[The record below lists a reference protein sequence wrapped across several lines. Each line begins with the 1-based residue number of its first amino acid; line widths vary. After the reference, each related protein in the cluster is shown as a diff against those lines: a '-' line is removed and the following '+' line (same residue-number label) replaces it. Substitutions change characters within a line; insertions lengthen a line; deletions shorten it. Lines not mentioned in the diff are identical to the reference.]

1 MNNNNN
7 KPTSSL
13 VPTADTRSLLYTLP
27 FRLPARRGKAD
38 DEAASAASTA
48 AALGSSSAFLLGG
61 TDVDRFST
69 TAATSLCCC
78 CRRETLLFEAD
89 RPLRSEP
96 PPRERERRKRPTID
110 SEDEDAVEAL
120 SASVVSSRHLTSRFL
135 CECFPFFV
143 LLKLAIQSQYWFH
156 VDFRKCLHVRT
167 K

>member
-1 MNNNNN
+1 M
-7 KPTSSL
+7 

-38 DEAASAASTA
+38 DAVCAAA

-69 TAATSLCCC
+69 AAATSLCC

-89 RPLRSEP
+89 RPLRSEPPP

-110 SEDEDAVEAL
+110 SEDEDAVEAR
-120 SASVVSSRHLTSRFL
+120 SASVVSSRYLTSRFL

-143 LLKLAIQSQYWFH
+143 LWKLAIQSQHWFD
-156 VDFRKCLHVRT
+156 VDCRKCLHVGT

>member
-1 MNNNNN
+1 MF

-27 FRLPARRGKAD
+27 LRLPARRGKAD
-38 DEAASAASTA
+38 DDAACA
-48 AALGSSSAFLLGG
+48 AAAAFGSSSAFLLGG

-69 TAATSLCCC
+69 AAVTSLCCCCC

-89 RPLRSEP
+89 RPLRSEPP

-110 SEDEDAVEAL
+110 SEDEDAVEAR
-120 SASVVSSRHLTSRFL
+120 SPSVVSSRNLTSRFL

-143 LLKLAIQSQYWFH
+143 LLKLAIQSQHWLD
-156 VDFRKCLHVRT
+156 VDCRKC
-167 K
+167 

>member
-1 MNNNNN
+1 M
-7 KPTSSL
+7 

-38 DEAASAASTA
+38 DEAGGAA

-61 TDVDRFST
+61 TEVDRFST
-69 TAATSLCCC
+69 AAATSPCCCC

-120 SASVVSSRHLTSRFL
+120 SASVVSSRYLTSRFL

-143 LLKLAIQSQYWFH
+143 LVKLAIQSQHWLD
-156 VDFRKCLHVRT
+156 VDCRKC
-167 K
+167 